1 MQVVESGFTKP
12 RICSSRQG
20 SYSARVTG
28 GAGTRCVFL
37 PLLSFNPT
45 WQNLFLLRVREN
57 SSPFIHLAKAQTHGS
72 SHSGKTQEE
81 EPQKWTASL
90 WSWFHNTKATCGCHG
105 GRADARRHGNWKAG
119 TRAANSQLN
128 PSASA
133 RPHHDRP
140 RPRVEKTT
148 VACLPFDAGGART
161 NEEEKADRPI

>member
-1 MQVVESGFTKP
+1 MDCQCLVLVPQHK
-12 RICSSRQG
+12 
-20 SYSARVTG
+20 G
-28 GAGTRCVFL
+28 G
-37 PLLSFNPT
+37 NP
-45 WQNLFLLRVREN
+45 
-57 SSPFIHLAKAQTHGS
+57 HA
-72 SHSGKTQEE
+72 
-81 EPQKWTASL
+81 
-90 WSWFHNTKATCGCHG
+90 GCHG
-105 GRADARRHGNWKAG
+105 GRARRHGNWKAG